1 MEWVIENESDLAK
14 VVDFVCSNVLTKPS
28 NGARVIGL
36 YGNLGAGKTTLIKL
50 ICEKLN
56 VTDSISSPTFP
67 IINEYK
73 TADNKIVYHID
84 LYRLKS
90 VEEAMNI
97 GIEDYLFSENLCF
110 IEWPDNFES
119 ILPDNHIKIKITKF
133 DDYREIVLST
143 T

>member
-1 MEWVIENESDLAK
+1 MFSFTIKNIEELEE
-14 VVDFVCSNVLTKPS
+14 VSNQIIELTS
-28 NGARVIGL
+28 TNTVFCF

-56 VTDSISSPTFP
+56 VTDSISSPTYP

-73 TADNKIVYHID
+73 TADNNIIYHID

-90 VEEAMNI
+90 IEEAMNI
-97 GIEDYLFSENLCF
+97 GIEDYLFSDHLCF

-133 DDYREIVLST
+133 DDYREIVISNK
-143 T
+143 

>member
-1 MEWVIENESDLAK
+1 MNFTIKSIAELNPI
-14 VVDFVCSNVLTKPS
+14 VDEIIQLSKSHTVFCF
-28 NGARVIGL
+28 

-50 ICEKLN
+50 ICEQLQ
-56 VTDSISSPTFP
+56 VIDSISSPTYP

-73 TADNKIVYHID
+73 TADNKIIYHID

-97 GIEDYLFSENLCF
+97 GIEDYLFSDNLCF